1 MGDHHHHGNDDGQ
14 ATAQRSH
21 ALAVDPAWSVLRL
34 SAMHRLVV
42 ASAVLAVMWLAI
54 WRTLA

>member
-1 MGDHHHHGNDDGQ
+1 MGEHHHHDSDDGR

-34 SAMHRLVV
+34 SASHRLVV
-42 ASAVLAVMWLAI
+42 ACAVLAVMWLAI
-54 WRTLA
+54 WRTVA